1 MQDGIETE
9 DSGGATS
16 GGVEARQARGDP
28 VATSLE
34 AWIIEAIS
42 TVYDPE
48 IPVNIYDLGLIYD
61 IQVGAAEE
69 GVEGRK
75 VVIQMTLTSPACPV
89 AEILPEQVAARVGDV
104 EGVSAAN
111 VELVWMPPWTPER
124 MTEAARL
131 ELGMM

>member
-16 GGVEARQARGDP
+16 GGVEARPARGDP